1 MRPLGVTLIA
11 ILTWLRASLYVLVGL
26 MLIGVGHLSARLVSA
41 VATDS
46 FLGNLLSGL
55 GKALGFGALA
65 IALVYVIVGAGMW
78 LLKNWARMATLV
90 FAILWLLSSLLGV
103 VRYPTLWH
111 IVRVGVNVAILAYL
125 LLPQVKR
132 VFETTA
138 LAPTKL

>member
-11 ILTWLRASLYVLVGL
+11 ILTWLRASLYVLVAL

-55 GKALGFGALA
+55 GKGLGFGALA
-65 IALVYVIVGAGMW
+65 IALVYVIVGVGMW

-111 IVRVGVNVAILAYL
+111 IVRVGVNLAILAYL